1 MGPKP
6 SQTLRRS
13 IEAKEKEKEKRRIK
27 ESLIQAWGVER
38 IKEKKDD
45 FNEKWGP
52 SLMSWTCGLQ
62 LINSLSN
69 L

>member
-52 SLMSWTCGLQ
+52 SLMS
-62 LINSLSN
+62 
-69 L
+69 